1 MKMLEADNG
10 CERHEKDQPRAQMK
24 YDASPEKG

>member
-10 CERHEKDQPRAQMK
+10 CERHEKDQPRELTG
-24 YDASPEKG
+24 PPG